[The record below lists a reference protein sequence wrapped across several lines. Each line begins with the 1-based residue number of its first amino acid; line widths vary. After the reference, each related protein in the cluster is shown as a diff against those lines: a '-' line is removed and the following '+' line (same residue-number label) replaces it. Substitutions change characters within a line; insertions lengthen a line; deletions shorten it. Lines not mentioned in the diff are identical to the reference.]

1 MNSKKQI
8 LIIGFTFLAVL
19 SILFLIIRAEY
30 GKDYKTTSLEIEGIN
45 EITDIYNLDI
55 SLKSLRAR
63 AQLKDDDSKSLK
75 SSLFVDEGDI
85 FKNIKRLNDKEIEDF
100 YTNIKANKDKVSK
113 IEMFTQYT
121 KLLKSL
127 RNKSSDIADSSH
139 LLFEADRKIYFLIIT
154 AILDIPNIT
163 ENTGKL
169 RGLGIRILDN
179 NNNNNN
185 NIHFVLDANLHAFRD
200 NIEEIQYKISK
211 LSPNDKNK
219 LNSLLSSVVSE
230 FYNVS
235 AVVEKVKTDTSNL
248 TSKEYFLE
256 VSKLVNKLY
265 VFYTASTEILTSKLI
280 DRKVV
285 LEYKLLLVTIFYI
298 LLTSMLLLT
307 IFYTYRKSDK
317 NENSGVMKKKHNKFI
332 EKLHNEYRSDANLKD
347 ICSKSLNSL
356 IDYFL
361 PINGSLYL
369 FDEQNKKLYLGATY
383 GIKHNGLNQTLEMNE
398 NFISENILEKKVKI
412 TAINEEVDVG
422 NLSVKGTKLVTI
434 PIMEFEKSI
443 GTVQLTF
450 DNKFDKID
458 LEFLQSVVSLMGA
471 YIYKAQIDEK
481 SEKYIKLIDKNV
493 LISKTDLYGNI
504 IEVSEQ
510 LCNLSQYSKEELL
523 SGVTHRIF
531 KHKDMDKEIFVDI
544 WRTITKGNI
553 WRGEIKNRKKD
564 GNHYWV
570 YSNIAPDFDINGNI
584 VGYVALRTDITD
596 KKIIEEIAITDG
608 LTSLYNRRHFDN
620 IFPQQMEIT
629 KRAKGLLAFVLIDID
644 HFKQYN
650 DTYGHQDGD
659 TTLKLVAKKLK
670 ETLKRPDDYTF
681 RLGGEEFGLV
691 FHIENA
697 DEALLVANIARENI
711 ENLKIEHTG
720 NSASKFVTISSG
732 MYIVKPEDD
741 ATMEEIYKKT
751 DEALYVAKQSGRNQV
766 RTVI

>member
-8 LIIGFTFLAVL
+8 LIIGFTFLAVF

-30 GKDYKTTSLEIEGIN
+30 GNDHKTTSLEIEGVN
-45 EITDIYNLDI
+45 DITDIYNLAI
-55 SLKSLRAR
+55 SLKSLRGM
-63 AQLKDDDSKSLK
+63 AQLKAKDSKLLK
-75 SSLFVDEGDI
+75 SSLFVDEDAI
-85 FKNIKRLNDKEIEDF
+85 FKSIKRLKDKEIEDF
-100 YTNIKANKDKVSK
+100 YTNIKANQDRVSK
-113 IEMFTQYT
+113 METFTQYT

-127 RNKSSDIADSSH
+127 HNRKSDIADSSH
-139 LLFEADRKIYFLIIT
+139 LLFEADRNIYFLIT
-154 AILDIPNIT
+154 TSILDVPSIT
-163 ENTGKL
+163 ESTGKI
-169 RGLGIRILDN
+169 RGLGIRVLDN
-179 NNNNNN
+179 NDNND
-185 NIHFVLDANLHAFRD
+185 IKFVLDANIHAFRGR
-200 NIEEIQYKISK
+200 IEDIQYKINK

-219 LNSLLSSVVSE
+219 LNSLLSSVVSD
-230 FYNVS
+230 FYTVNAIVK
-235 AVVEKVKTDTSNL
+235 KVKERESDL
-248 TSKEYFLE
+248 TAKEYFLE
-256 VSKLVNKLY
+256 VSKLVNKIY
-265 VFYTASTEILTSKLI
+265 DFYAKSTEILTSKLA
-280 DRKVV
+280 DRKAA
-285 LEYKLLLVTIFYI
+285 LEYKLLLMTIFYI
-298 LLTSMLLLT
+298 LLMSTLLLT
-307 IFYTYRKSDK
+307 IFYAYRKSDK
-317 NENSGVMKKKHNKFI
+317 DENIGVIKKKHNKFI
-332 EKLHNEYRSDANLKD
+332 EKLHNEYRPDANLKQV
-347 ICSKSLNSL
+347 CSKSLKSL
-356 IDYFL
+356 MDYFDPL
-361 PINGSLYL
+361 NGSIYL

-383 GIKHNGLNQTLEMNE
+383 GIKHNDLNQTLDINE
-398 NFISENILEKKVKI
+398 NFISENILEKKIKI
-412 TAINEEVDVG
+412 IDINKEVDVG
-422 NLSVKGTKLVTI
+422 NLKVKGRKLVTI

-458 LEFLQSVVSLMGA
+458 LEFLQSVVSLMGT

-481 SEKYIKLIDKNV
+481 SEKYIKLIDKHV
-493 LISKTDLYGNI
+493 LISKTDLHGNI
-504 IEVSEQ
+504 IEVSDH

-596 KKIIEEIAITDG
+596 KKKIEEIAITDG

-620 IFPQQMEIT
+620 IFPQQIEVT
-629 KRAKGLLAFVLIDID
+629 KRAKDLLAFVLIDID

-659 TTLKLVAKKLK
+659 TTLKLVAKELK

-691 FHIENA
+691 YHIDNE
-697 DEALLVANIARENI
+697 DDALLIANIARENI
-711 ENLKIEHTG
+711 ENLKIEHSG

-732 MYIVKPEDD
+732 IYIVKEEDNSSID
-741 ATMEEIYKKT
+741 EIYKKT

-766 RTVI
+766 SAVMH